1 MFVGSNHGR
10 PNLYAGTHPHSSSLG
25 VRPQVVNQTLGWQSN
40 YTVPYHW
47 HASRWTGG
55 FDRSIKNGQ
64 LIFIRQD
71 KGEESPWAQR
81 GKETTL
87 MNLQMV
93 NFALYHD
100 EQRRQKLGFIQD
112 HTGLKC
118 YHDAAQ
124 YNALSDAEKID
135 ATSSRGFYN
144 LAAMTEGLR
153 GYQFVGTCI
162 NEGAPFTV
170 DDPQGNGG
178 QNSRRKRL
186 INVCI
191 RGRQSTFNIWGDI
204 RDGDQLYLELRKIT
218 VKGTDFN
225 LDVEGQGT
233 MDGGEFSCYQY
244 VPAQPSK
251 YASRPRTSFAPSMA
265 RALNDDEYTSEG
277 APQYALNIGRVFRTQ
292 RHLKMDDSQFGRKV
306 RIAMSQQLTNMITK
320 CPQFEILVDPCI
332 M

>member
-10 PNLYAGTHPHSSSLG
+10 PNLYAGTHPSSSSL
-25 VRPQVVNQTLGWQSN
+25 VARPQVVNQTLGWQSN

-47 HASRWTGG
+47 HASRWTGE

-64 LIFIRQD
+64 LIFIRIGGD
-71 KGEESPWAQR
+71 DSPWQK

-93 NFALYHD
+93 NYALYHD
-100 EQRRQKLGFIQD
+100 EKRHQKKGFITD
-112 HTGLKC
+112 HTGLVCFHKNS
-118 YHDAAQ
+118 AAAYRAYEGEDKNKTDDQ
-124 YNALSDAEKID
+124 AY
-135 ATSSRGFYN
+135 YN
-144 LAAMTEGLR
+144 LAAMTEAVG

-191 RGRQSTFNIWGDI
+191 RGRQSTFNVWGDI

-233 MDGGEFSCYQY
+233 MGGGELSCYQF
-244 VPAQPSK
+244 VPAQPAK
-251 YASRPRTSFAPSMA
+251 YAKRPRHAFAPSMA
-265 RALNDDEYTSEG
+265 RALNDDEETSEG

-292 RHLKMDDSQFGRKV
+292 RHMKMDDSQFGQKT

-320 CPQFEILVDPCI
+320 CPQFEILVDPCV

>member
-10 PNLYAGTHPHSSSLG
+10 PNLYAGTHPSSSSL
-25 VRPQVVNQTLGWQSN
+25 VARPQVVNQTLGWQSN

-47 HASRWTGG
+47 HASRWTGE

-64 LIFIRQD
+64 LIFIRIGGD
-71 KGEESPWAQR
+71 DSPWQK

-93 NFALYHD
+93 NYALYHD
-100 EQRRQKLGFIQD
+100 EKRRQKKGFITD
-112 HTGLKC
+112 HTGLVC
-118 YHDAAQ
+118 FHTNSAAA
-124 YNALSDAEKID
+124 YRAYGGEAENKTD
-135 ATSSRGFYN
+135 EQAYYN
-144 LAAMTEGLR
+144 LAAMTEAVR

-170 DDPQGNGG
+170 DDPQGHGG

-191 RGRQSTFNIWGDI
+191 RGRQSTFNVWGDI

-233 MDGGEFSCYQY
+233 MGGGELSCYQF
-244 VPAQPSK
+244 VPAQPAK
-251 YASRPRTSFAPSMA
+251 YAKRPRHAFAPSMA
-265 RALNDDEYTSEG
+265 RALNDDEETSEG

-292 RHLKMDDSQFGRKV
+292 RHMKMDDSQFGQKT

-320 CPQFEILVDPCI
+320 CPQFEILVDPCV